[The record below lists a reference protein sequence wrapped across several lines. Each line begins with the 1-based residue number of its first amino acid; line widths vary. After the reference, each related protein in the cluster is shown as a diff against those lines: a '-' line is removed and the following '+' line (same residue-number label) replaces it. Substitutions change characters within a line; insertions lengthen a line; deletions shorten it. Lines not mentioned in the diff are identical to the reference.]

1 MSSGLLSG
9 ERADTIT
16 TPMGSAVAISV
27 LANDL
32 NPDASQLALVA
43 AGGADTFSY
52 TVQDGAFSAEA
63 TVTVFNCSVAPACAA
78 VGVTVRVVVVFG
90 TVAV

>member
-1 MSSGLLSG
+1 
-9 ERADTIT
+9 
-16 TPMGSAVAISV
+16 MGSAVAISV

-63 TVTVFNCSVAPACAA
+63 TVTVFIAPGRVLYLQL
-78 VGVTVRVVVVFG
+78 VGR
-90 TVAV
+90 